1 MEKQKDR
8 EELRKAIVVYMNEFE
23 DQQMDT
29 RIITRRLNEYIARFP
44 NDSFINEQVHRYN
57 IEKDR
62 RNKYGI

>member
-57 IEKDR
+57 IEKER